1 MRMRI
6 RFEMRHRAAIIFACL
21 VIFIDYYLFFGRVFF
36 VPVIV
41 LALTLAWLPQWLDVF
56 EDSRK
61 QKELESKFPE
71 FVRNLTGA
79 IKSGMP
85 AAQSVIHVSDADYGS
100 LSPYIKKLANQIE
113 WSIPFHTAFFNFGRE
128 TNNTV
133 IKRAIATMTQAE
145 EAGGNMEDVLGSIT
159 ESLMQIKKIKEE
171 RKTSIQGQIMQN
183 YVIFF
188 VFLGVMIMIQN
199 FVIPYMAQ
207 FAGSEEGV
215 GGVLG
220 GMETS
225 VSIDLSDPISFV
237 GSVGKWAVSLHGLF
251 LMMSIIQGFFAGV
264 VLGKLAEGDLSSGLK
279 HSLIMSTFAVVAIT
293 LSQGFL

>member
-1 MRMRI
+1 MRL

-21 VIFIDYYLFFGRVFF
+21 ILFIDYYLFYGNVLF
-36 VPVIV
+36 VPLI
-41 LALTLAWLPQWLDVF
+41 AIAITLAWLPQWLDVF
-56 EDSRK
+56 EDNRK

-85 AAQSVIHVSDADYGS
+85 AAQAVIHVSDADYGS
-100 LSPYIKKLANQIE
+100 LNPFIKKLANQIE

-145 EAGGNMEDVLGSIT
+145 EAGGNMEDVLASIT
-159 ESLMQIKKIKEE
+159 ESLLQIKRIKEE
-171 RKTSIQGQIMQN
+171 RKTSIHGQIMQS

-199 FVIPYMAQ
+199 LVIPYMAQ
-207 FAGSEEGV
+207 FAASDEGL

-220 GMETS
+220 GMETN
-225 VSIDLSDPISFV
+225 VPLDFSDPLSFF
-237 GSVGKWAVSLHGLF
+237 GSIGGWATSLHGLF
-251 LMMSIIQGFFAGV
+251 LMMSVIQGFFAGI
-264 VLGKLAEGDLSSGLK
+264 VLGKLAEGDMSSGLK
-279 HSLIMSTFAVVAIT
+279 HSLIMSTIAVVLVT
-293 LSQGFL
+293 FSQGLL